1 MLRAS
6 NCLTPTLQ
14 ERFDDFVRMAE
25 GEKGVAWA
33 DQSLSQQS
41 VDNSL
46 VDVSTSS
53 FSRTQ
58 LAIFDNFVT
67 HASPVRKTTEIQAGS
82 IDVGDP
88 VHISASF
95 GILRSSVPR
104 NNHIARCNHASPAI
118 PAEGNPCS
126 MAIENQSGKRTPRL
140 NGVPTLPASSSTK
153 PGTPLFVTTPRTAFT
168 PKNYLKFHPLGE
180 KHSHPNSISFSSRFH
195 ASSDSTGTGTPTR
208 VNGFTTPGTTS
219 LETTFTLSK
228 SSVPN
233 VHIDQSPCNEQPVK
247 TENGRHPAG
256 FIAYTPL
263 RAANKP
269 RAPTPI
275 DDGSW
280 TSSTSSTYNTKLNTV
295 LNKKGY
301 YEPERRNA
309 MKKGKSPPQ
318 SDSGSSVSSTGG
330 YLVRNKTN
338 RPEPYLLP
346 RPKLAEKA
354 SKTVP
359 PAVDHTLFSPTVVPH
374 SLSSAGRFN
383 MFEDNFVTPMTS
395 GHVKTPVGAQISSLV
410 QKGEN
415 VPPTSRTLHHSSPN
429 HTPSPASS
437 SVR

>member
-1 MLRAS
+1 M
-6 NCLTPTLQ
+6 
-14 ERFDDFVRMAE
+14 
-25 GEKGVAWA
+25 AWA

-104 NNHIARCNHASPAI
+104 NNHMARCNHASPT
-118 PAEGNPCS
+118 ETCS
-126 MAIENQSGKRTPRL
+126 IAIENQSGKRTPRL
-140 NGVPTLPASSSTK
+140 NGVPTLPASATK
-153 PGTPLFVTTPRTAFT
+153 HGTPLFVTTPRTAFT

-180 KHSHPNSISFSSRFH
+180 NHSHPNSISFSSRFH
-195 ASSDSTGTGTPTR
+195 TSSESTATATPKR
-208 VNGFTTPGTTS
+208 VNGFTNPGTTS
-219 LETTFTLSK
+219 LETTFTLSQP
-228 SSVPN
+228 SLPN
-233 VHIDQSPCNEQPVK
+233 VPIDRSPCNEQPIK
-247 TENGRHPAG
+247 TENGRHPAIRPG
-256 FIAYTPL
+256 FVAYTPL
-263 RAANKP
+263 RAADKP

-280 TSSTSSTYNTKLNTV
+280 SSTSSTYNTKLNTV
-295 LNKKGY
+295 LNRKGY
-301 YEPERRNA
+301 FEPERRNA
-309 MKKGKSPPQ
+309 VKKGKSPPQ
-318 SDSGSSVSSTGG
+318 SDSGSSVSSSGG
-330 YLVRNKTN
+330 YLVRNKTK

-346 RPKLAEKA
+346 RPRLAEKA

-359 PAVDHTLFSPTVVPH
+359 PAVDNLPYSPAVVTS
-374 SLSSAGRFN
+374 SLSSIGGFN
-383 MFEDNFVTPMTS
+383 MFEDNFVSSITS
-395 GHVKTPVGAQISSLV
+395 GNVKTPVGAQVHSLV

-415 VPPTSRTLHHSSPN
+415 LPPTSRTLRHSSPN
-429 HTPSPASS
+429 HTPSPTSS